1 MGSSQSYL
9 AVDPLT
15 GKEAWRVRWLT
26 QYSVN
31 AADPIPD
38 GDRLLISTGYGKGA
52 TLVKIGAGEPE
63 VLWKSKAIRSQ
74 MNPGVRLGAFVYAID
89 GDTTEKAALKCIEF
103 STGAEK
109 WTFPGVGSGAVTAAG
124 GRLLVL
130 TAAGELLAGPA
141 SPEGFTP
148 SGRAQVL
155 SHGTARGGWARQG

>member
-38 GDRLLISTGYGKGA
+38 GDRLLISTGYGKGRHPRQNRRRRA
-52 TLVKIGAGEPE
+52 RGSLEE
-63 VLWKSKAIRSQ
+63 QSIRSQ

-89 GDTTEKAALKCIEF
+89 GDTTEKAALNAL
-103 STGAEK
+103 S
-109 WTFPGVGSGAVTAAG
+109 FPPA
-124 GRLLVL
+124 RKN
-130 TAAGELLAGPA
+130 GP
-141 SPEGFTP
+141 SPAWAP
-148 SGRAQVL
+148 
-155 SHGTARGGWARQG
+155 AR